1 MEGEMKIEVKILK
14 AFAKD
19 GHGGNPAGIVINEK
33 ELSNEEKQK
42 IAKAVGLSETVFVN
56 QLKEDLFDVS
66 FYTPNKEVD
75 LCGHGTIAAF
85 QLLLDEG
92 VINQGHYL
100 QKTKAGHLSVIVTKS
115 NEILMEQ
122 SQPKF
127 LDIIDERNE
136 IADSLGMSVQ
146 DLIEELPVQIVTTGL
161 RDLIVGVKNNGI
173 LNDLSPFSEKIYKI
187 SEKYDV
193 TGYHVFS
200 LEQNEN
206 EQANCRNF
214 APYYAID
221 EESATGT
228 ASGALAS
235 YLYHYKQLDE
245 SVLDQII
252 FYQGEKMGVHSAI
265 RVKLEVDQEK
275 IEKVY
280 VGGNAVLDGIETI
293 EI

>member
-1 MEGEMKIEVKILK
+1 MKIEVKILK
-14 AFAKD
+14 AFAKN
-19 GHGGNPAGIVINEK
+19 GRGGNPAGVVVNEK
-33 ELSNEEKQK
+33 DLEGHEKQK
-42 IAKAVGLSETVFVN
+42 IAEAVGLSETVFIN
-56 QLKEDLFDVS
+56 QLSEGIFEVS

-85 QLLLDEG
+85 QLLLNEG
-92 VINQGHYL
+92 IIHQGKY
-100 QKTKAGHLSVIVTKS
+100 QQQTKAGHLSVIVTETNKV
-115 NEILMEQ
+115 LMEQ

-127 LDIIDERNE
+127 LDILDERE
-136 IADSLGMSVQ
+136 KIAESLGISVH
-146 DLIEELPVQIVTTGL
+146 DLIEKLPVQIVTTGL
-161 RDLIVGVKNNGI
+161 KDLMVGVKSNAI
-173 LNDLSPFSEKIYKI
+173 LNDMSPFSEKIYKI

-200 LEQNEN
+200 LEQNDK

-228 ASGALAS
+228 ASGALAA
-235 YLYHYKQLDE
+235 YLYHYKMLDE
-245 SVLDQII
+245 QILDKII

-265 RVKLEVDQEK
+265 RVKLEVDEEK

-280 VGGNAVLDGIETI
+280 VGGNADLDGIETI

>member
-1 MEGEMKIEVKILK
+1 MKIEVKILK

-33 ELSNEEKQK
+33 ELSNVEKQK

-66 FYTPNKEVD
+66 FYTPSKEVD

-100 QKTKAGHLSVIVTKS
+100 QKTKAGYLSVTVTKS

-122 SQPKF
+122 SQPRF
-127 LDIIDERNE
+127 LDIIHERDE
-136 IADSLGMSVQ
+136 IADSLGISVQ
-146 DLIEELPVQIVTTGL
+146 NLIEELPIQIVTTGL
-161 RDLIVGVKNNGI
+161 RDLMVGVKNNGI

-245 SVLDQII
+245 NVLDQII